1 MRLFGLIVGI
11 LALAV
16 GILWTLQG
24 LNVVGGSFMSGN
36 STYIVVG
43 AIVGLV
49 GLGLIIGSRLRAPVA
64 K

>member
-1 MRLFGLIVGI
+1 MRLFGLIAGI
-11 LALAV
+11 VVLTV

-36 STYIVVG
+36 GTFIVVG
-43 AIVGLV
+43 SIVGLV
-49 GLGLIIGSRLRAPVA
+49 GLGLIIGTRLRAPSA